1 MEANHSDQKRRILVT
16 GGAGYLG
23 SVMVPKLLD
32 DGYAVTI
39 LDNFTFG
46 EQPLKGFRS
55 HPDLNIIRDDI
66 LNHENHVNLFKNI
79 YGVVHLAGISN
90 DPTSDLDPSLTV
102 KLNYFATVSLARRA
116 KTEGVKRF
124 IFMSSCS
131 VYGASADAW
140 LDENTKTDPVTLYAL
155 TKLESE
161 PILLSLNSSDFSVT
175 ILRLATLF
183 GYSPRMRFDL
193 AINVMAKRAIQ
204 GLELILN
211 GDGEQ
216 YRPFLHVA
224 DISKTVSVILN
235 LDANKISGKVYNV
248 GRNEMNY
255 KISDLAHEIVGYFP
269 GCKLKRVPDNA
280 DARSYRVSFDKIKN
294 ELGIVP
300 EKTVKDG
307 VDELKTAVK
316 SGALTDLD
324 DNRYYNIKVIKAT
337 TKSMERFYSPA
348 ATAMWTDVLPA
359 INEAHG
365 TAKVRAA
372 DVTSLKKKKIV
383 AVVLAYNCEKMLNRA
398 YERIPKHLVDDI
410 IVMDDGSSDNTSGR
424 ALELGLKV
432 FRHAPN
438 RGYGGNLKA
447 GLQKAF
453 ELGADYVVE
462 VHGDG
467 AQFDPI
473 SIQYALPY
481 MQQGFDL
488 ILGSRF
494 QNPRNALANGM
505 PMIRFVA
512 NHFLSFFDR
521 WVLKLPLT
529 EFHTGFRIYSR
540 HLVEN
545 VPYQQNSE
553 DYLFSFQ
560 IIAQAAYYNMRVGE
574 VPVEADYKS
583 EHTSHKLTG
592 AFIYAFQTF
601 AVLAE
606 YTMARWG
613 WVTSRIFKAN
623 YENADLAKDV
633 KPAAQDTA
641 VTKIK
646 EAI

>member
-1 MEANHSDQKRRILVT
+1 MQQNNMDMKKRILVT

-23 SVMVPKLLD
+23 SVLVPRLLEQ
-32 DGYAVTI
+32 GYLVTI

-46 EQPLKGFRS
+46 EQPLKAIRNN
-55 HPDLNIIRDDI
+55 PNLTIIRDDI
-66 LNHENHVNLFKNI
+66 LNHENHVNLFKDI

-131 VYGASADAW
+131 VYGASGESW
-140 LDENTKTDPVTLYAL
+140 LDENSKTDPVTLYAL

-161 PILLSLNSSDFSVT
+161 PILLNLNSSEFTVT

-204 GLELILN
+204 GVELILN

-216 YRPFLHVA
+216 YRPFLHVS
-224 DISKTVSVILN
+224 DVSNAVAKILDF
-235 LDANKISGKVYNV
+235 DAHKVSGKVYNV
-248 GRNEMNY
+248 GNNKMNY
-255 KISDLAHEIVGYFP
+255 KISDLAAEMVGYFP
-269 GCKLKRVPDNA
+269 NIKLKRVPDNA

-300 EKTVKDG
+300 VKTVKDA
-307 VDELKTAVK
+307 VDELKEAVR
-316 SGALTDLD
+316 SGALAELE
-324 DNRYYNIKVIKAT
+324 DNRYYNIKVIKAS

-359 INEAHG
+359 VNEAPG
-365 TAKVRAA
+365 TAKMRSAE
-372 DVTSLKKKKIV
+372 VTSLKHKKIV
-383 AVVLAYNCEKMLNRA
+383 AVVLAYNCEKMLDRA

-410 IVMDDGSSDNTSGR
+410 IVMDDGSTDNTFAR
-424 ALELGLKV
+424 AQELGLKA
-432 FRHAPN
+432 FRHSPN

-447 GLQKAF
+447 GLEKAF
-453 ELGADYVVE
+453 AMGADYVVE

-505 PMIRFVA
+505 PLIRFVA

-540 HLVEN
+540 HLIEN
-545 VPYQQNSE
+545 VPYKSNSE

-560 IIAQAAYYNMRVGE
+560 IIAQAGFFNMRVGE

-583 EHTSHKLTG
+583 QHTSHKLSG
-592 AFIYAFQTF
+592 AAIYAFQTF
-601 AVLAE
+601 YVLAR
-606 YTMARWG
+606 YT
-613 WVTSRIFKAN
+613 
-623 YENADLAKDV
+623 LAKWNWLAHPIFSSV
-633 KPAAQDTA
+633 KKLENHVAETNM
-641 VTKIK
+641 TSSESKIK
-646 EAI
+646 KAI